1 MTFANPAA
9 LGLFGFATTT
19 WLLGM
24 VNAGWFGDSSL
35 PMVLAMA
42 FVFGGATQFSAGL
55 LSAPRGDTFG
65 FTAFC
70 AFGAFWVSWGLF
82 DVYYSAHVPAAFVGW
97 YLFLWG
103 LFTAVMGIGT
113 LRTNL
118 ALFLTYLGALFTFV
132 LLAIGE
138 WTGAAVFHFLGG
150 YAGLITGAIAF
161 YLASA
166 LILDEVFGA
175 DVLPLGLFLKP
186 ALSGAPP
193 ASTAPARL
201 AATAD

>member
-1 MTFANPAA
+1 MAIANPAP

-35 PMVLAMA
+35 PIVLAMA
-42 FVFGGATQFSAGL
+42 FVFGGATQFCAGL
-55 LSAPRGDTFG
+55 LSAARGDTFG

-82 DVYYSAHVPAAFVGW
+82 DAYYAAHAPAAFIGW

-103 LFTAVMGIGT
+103 LFTTVMAAGT
-113 LRTNL
+113 LRTNR
-118 ALFLTYLGALFTFV
+118 ALVLTYIGAILTFY
-132 LLAIGE
+132 LLAAGE
-138 WTGAAVFHFLGG
+138 WTSLAAFHQFGG

-166 LILDEVFGA
+166 LVLNEVFGS
-175 DVLPLGLFLKP
+175 DVLPLGLLQKP
-186 ALSGAPP
+186 VVSPV
-193 ASTAPARL
+193 RL